1 MWRSS
6 FYCHPKIYKQ
16 MASVHGLEYSHAKDV
31 GFKIFVCKN
40 AVNYQEKNEGN

>member
-1 MWRSS
+1 
-6 FYCHPKIYKQ
+6 